1 MLWHHALAWWTLPA
15 LAAIIGWLPLC
26 KMLPAAPVAASAQVA
41 PAVFR
46 HHRAWTLGLYFGLI
60 NGGYASLIAWLP
72 PYYMQLGHSAQFSG
86 TLLALMTVGQT
97 AGALVLPMLAR
108 HEDRR
113 VADAGIGAAVVRVLR
128 FHLVATTVASAV
140 GSELRRRTRR
150 RISALSGAGAG
161 PFSAASRRRSAGGVY
176 AGHRFYYRRVIAM
189 AFGLL
194 RSLSGNYQLDWEFH
208 AICVFILMALTLRFV
223 PARYPHQWR
232 APTTTAR

>member
-1 MLWHHALAWWTLPA
+1 
-15 LAAIIGWLPLC
+15 
-26 KMLPAAPVAASAQVA
+26 
-41 PAVFR
+41 
-46 HHRAWTLGLYFGLI
+46 
-60 NGGYASLIAWLP
+60 
-72 PYYMQLGHSAQFSG
+72 MQLGHSAQFSG

-113 VADAGIGAAVVRVLR
+113 KLLMLALALQLFGFCGFIWWPQQWPLLWAVSCGVGLGGAFPLCLVLALDHSPLPAVAAR
-128 FHLVATTVASAV
+128 LVAFMQGV
-140 GSELRRRTRR
+140 GF
-150 RISALSGAGAG
+150 IIAGLS
-161 PFSAASRRRSAGGVY
+161 PWLS
-176 AGHRFYYRRVIAM
+176 
-189 AFGLL
+189 GLL